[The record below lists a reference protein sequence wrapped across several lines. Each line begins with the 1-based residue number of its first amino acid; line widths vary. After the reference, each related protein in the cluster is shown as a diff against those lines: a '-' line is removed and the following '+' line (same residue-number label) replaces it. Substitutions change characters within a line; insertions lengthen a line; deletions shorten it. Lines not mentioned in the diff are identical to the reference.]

1 MTWDDE
7 RYVRLYTR
15 DTPEWLCL
23 SFLAQGLFCLLLRKV
38 DRAGVLPLGR
48 LGKRGAVVAIGHP
61 GEWSRLEPALDELLA
76 DGCVKIEGETL
87 VVPNFLEAQ
96 EAQASD
102 RARSRKARERR
113 RDLARLGERGEAA
126 NAPSTHSGVPS
137 HGVTEDTEKHDT
149 RDGSVTRRDAP
160 VTNRDQTVTPSLA
173 VPCHAEPNTHR
184 SVRADPS
191 PRETGAA
198 ARLEILGAAETYALR
213 YPATAALL
221 EALRAIGVTGAWSR
235 DAVARG
241 AVEAAIGDQSP
252 AEVAARVAAGIR
264 ATAKPWLGMHLNA
277 IRGTARAG
285 ARTPTVPSG
294 QYDDPGNAGIL

>member
-48 LGKRGAVVAIGHP
+48 LGRRGAVVAIGHP
-61 GEWSRLEPALDELLA
+61 GEWARLEGALDELLV
-76 DGCVKIEGETL
+76 DGCVRIEGEAL
-87 VVPNFLEAQ
+87 VIPNFLDAQ

-102 RARSRKARERR
+102 RARAKKARERR
-113 RDLARLGERGEAA
+113 RDLARAGRIEAA
-126 NAPSTHSGVPS
+126 SAPSSPDGGQS
-137 HGVTEDTEKHDT
+137 QDVTEDTEKHNM
-149 RDGSVTRRDAP
+149 RDGTVTPRDASI
-160 VTNRDQTVTPSLA
+160 TTCDKTVTPSLA
-173 VPCHAEPNTHR
+173 VPYRAEPNTHKGA
-184 SVRADPS
+184 RAVQS
-191 PRETGAA
+191 PREAGAA

-221 EALRAIGVTGAWSR
+221 EALRALGVTGAWSR

-241 AVEAAIGDQSP
+241 AVEAAIGEQSV
-252 AEVAARVAAGIR
+252 AAVAARAAEAIR
-264 ATAKPWLGMHLNA
+264 ASAKPWLGMHLDA
-277 IRGTARAG
+277 IRGSGRPG
-285 ARTPTVPSG
+285 SRTPVVPSG